1 MVVPE
6 AQSSAARAHL
16 VQLEYYDEDDSQ
28 PERPQPDGRILN
40 VREEGG
46 DGDGGFTPGVGCC
59 APRKGC
65 IATVLEALQRRAIE
79 APEQEPCEVADQ
91 HDGGVTVEDELVL

>member
-1 MVVPE
+1 MVELE
-6 AQSSAARAHL
+6 AQSRAARPHL
-16 VQLEYYDEDDSQ
+16 VQLEYYGEYDSQ
-28 PERPQPDGRILN
+28 PNLPQPDGRILH
-40 VREEGG
+40 VPQEEG
-46 DGDGGFTPGVGCC
+46 DGDGGFTPGVGCSP
-59 APRKGC
+59 PRKGF